1 MAREQLAHN
10 AANLD
15 RNRPA
20 RRWRALQDT
29 TNQPVITPR
38 EPLSFVSWQRTEE
51 YYTEGELI
59 WLDVDTRIREL
70 TAGQRSLDDFARV
83 FCGQQDGSVGPV
95 FYTFDDVVVALNSVA
110 ANDWRAFLRAQLG
123 SHGPGA
129 PLDGITR
136 AGWKIVYEDTPSTY
150 LASYERAEEGMDLI
164 YSLGVRVSRD
174 SGAITEVAWESPAFE
189 AGLTMG
195 DTIVAVNG
203 YAFKPEVLQKAV
215 TNAKG
220 GTTPIEVI
228 VKDGERYQIVRIPY
242 YGGLQYPHL
251 ERVNGTDDRLSDILK
266 PRT

>member
-1 MAREQLAHN
+1 
-10 AANLD
+10 
-15 RNRPA
+15 
-20 RRWRALQDT
+20 
-29 TNQPVITPR
+29 VITPR

-70 TAGQRSLDDFARV
+70 TGGQRSLDDFAKA
-83 FCGQQDGSVGPV
+83 FCGKQDGVMGPV
-95 FYTFDDVVVALNSVA
+95 SYTFADVVAALNSVA
-110 ANDWRAFLRAQLG
+110 ANDWRSFLRARLD

-136 AGWKIVYEDTPSTY
+136 GGWKIVYQDAPSAY
-150 LASYERAEEGMDLI
+150 LQSYEQADKVIDLI
-164 YSLGVRVSRD
+164 YSLGLRVSTQD
-174 SGAITEVAWESPAFE
+174 SGSITEIAWDGPAFE

-195 DTIVAVNG
+195 GTIVAVNG
-203 YAFKPEVLQKAV
+203 FAFEPEALQKAV
-215 TNAKG
+215 KNAKG
-220 GTTPIEVI
+220 GTTPIELI
-228 VKDGERYQIVRIPY
+228 VRNGEHYQIVRIPY